1 MLLGV
6 RIQNFDCF
14 SDHQVGLLL
23 EESISFVG
31 SKERGIR
38 LRNLNAII
46 GRNNTGKSSFI
57 KSMSF
62 IKRCI
67 LDDVAKASTEDNRP
81 GFMNLIIDKEKPAV
95 FTLFF
100 KLKDVGPGSLYLE
113 YKLTVGASRFGS
125 PYVKDETVLLSKR
138 KENEVTTEVILHN
151 YPEKRLVNDERITA
165 LSVLGRLKNDTPNE
179 LNLLYDEIDKWFFC
193 QFSTYDTPD
202 YYALGNAPGGHKH
215 LNSAGSNLGNVLT
228 YLKSLDNNEYDRIV
242 SEINSKIPVM
252 RIKSTMPESLEGSPE
267 KLFKYLLLLR
277 DKEPKSTIFIETPDK
292 DLYHDMVDVLAIE
305 MRQFTLD
312 HRYSQIIFS
321 THNPYI
327 VESMPPKEIWVF
339 GRDIKTDEINIKCAG
354 SNPVVSEL
362 FNEGVGMGAIWY
374 GGHLDED

>member
-81 GFMNLIIDKEKPAV
+81 GFMNLIIDKEKPSI

-113 YKLTVGASRFGS
+113 YKLTVGASKFGS

-151 YPEKRLVNDERITA
+151 HPEKRLVNDERITA
-165 LSVLGRLKNDTPNE
+165 LSVLGRLKNDAPNE

>member
-23 EESISFVG
+23 EESIGFVG

-38 LRNLNAII
+38 LRNLNALI

-57 KSMSF
+57 RSMSY

-67 LDDVAKASTEDNRP
+67 LDDVAQASTADGRP
-81 GFMNLIIDKEKPAV
+81 GFMNLVIDKEKPSI

-113 YKLTVGASRFGS
+113 YKLTVGATKFGS

-138 KENEVTTEVILHN
+138 NDNEVTTEVILHN

-165 LSVLGRLKNDTPNE
+165 LSVLGRINNGNKTE
-179 LNLLYDEIDKWFFC
+179 INLLYEEIDKWFFC

-228 YLKSLDNNEYDRIV
+228 YLKSLDGNVYEHIV
-242 SEINSKIPVM
+242 NEINSKIPVM
-252 RIKSTMPESLEGSPE
+252 KLKSSMPESLEGSPE

-277 DKEPKSTIFIETPDK
+277 DQEPKSTIFIETPDK

-312 HRYSQIIFS
+312 HRYSQIVFS

-339 GRDIKTDEINIKCAG
+339 SRDFDTDEIEIKCAG
-354 SNPVVSEL
+354 SNPVVNEL
-362 FNEGVGMGAIWY
+362 FNEGIGMGAIWY
-374 GGHLDED
+374 GGHLDEN

>member
-14 SDHQVGLLL
+14 KDHKVGILL
-23 EESISFVG
+23 EESVDFVG
-31 SKERGIR
+31 SSERGIR
-38 LRNLNAII
+38 LRNLNALI

-57 KSMSF
+57 RSMSF

-81 GFMNLIIDKEKPAV
+81 GFMNLVIDKDKPSV

-100 KLKDVGPGSLYLE
+100 KLKGLKSGSIYIE
-113 YKLTVGASRFGS
+113 YTLTIGACVFGS
-125 PYVKDETVLLSKR
+125 PYVQDETAILST
-138 KENEVTTEVILHN
+138 KEGNKILTKVIMHN
-151 YPEKRLVNDERITA
+151 HPQKRLVNDERVTA
-165 LSVLGRLKNDTPNE
+165 LSVLGRLNSGEKNE
-179 LNLLYDEIDKWFFC
+179 INLLYEEIDKWFFC
-193 QFSTYDTPD
+193 QFSTYDTPE

-215 LNSAGSNLGNVLT
+215 LNSVGSNLGNVLT
-228 YLKSLDNNEYDRIV
+228 YLRSLDNNEYDKIIG
-242 SEINSKIPVM
+242 EIKSKIPVM
-252 RIKSTMPESLEGSPE
+252 KRKNSLPESLEGSPE

-277 DKEPKSTIFIETPDK
+277 DSEPKSTIFIETPDK
-292 DLYHDMVDVLAIE
+292 DLYHDMVDVLADE
-305 MRQFTLD
+305 MRQFTLE

-327 VESMPPKEIWVF
+327 IESMPPKEIWIF
-339 GRDIKTDEINIKCAG
+339 KRDLDSDEVSIRCAG
-354 SNPVVSEL
+354 SDKLVVEL

-374 GGHLDED
+374 GGHLDEE

>member
-14 SDHQVGLLL
+14 SDHKVGLLL
-23 EESISFVG
+23 EESVEFVG
-31 SKERGIR
+31 SNERGIR
-38 LRNLNAII
+38 LRNLNALI

-57 KSMSF
+57 WCMSF

-81 GFMNLIIDKEKPAV
+81 GFMNLLIDKEKPSV

-100 KLKDVGPGSLYLE
+100 KLKSIKSGSLYLE
-113 YKLTVGASRFGS
+113 YKLTVGASSLGS
-125 PYVKDETVLLSKR
+125 PYVQDATVLLSDRTDDRIDTK
-138 KENEVTTEVILHN
+138 VILHN
-151 YPEKRLVNDERITA
+151 HPDKRLVNDERITA
-165 LSVLGRLKNDTPNE
+165 LSVLGRLNNGEKNE
-179 LNLLYDEIDKWFFC
+179 INLLYEEIDKWFFC
-193 QFSTYDTPD
+193 QFSTYDTPE
-202 YYALGNAPGGHKH
+202 YFALGNAPGGHKH
-215 LNSAGSNLGNVLT
+215 LNSEGSNLGNVLT

-242 SEINSKIPVM
+242 GEINSRIPVM
-252 RIKSTMPESLEGSPE
+252 KRKSTMPESLEGSPE

-277 DKEPKSTIFIETPDK
+277 DSEPKSTIFIETPDK
-292 DLYHDMVDVLAIE
+292 DLYHDMVDVLADE
-305 MRQFTLD
+305 MRQFTLEN
-312 HRYSQIIFS
+312 RYSQIIFS

-327 VESMPPKEIWVF
+327 IESMPPKEIWVF
-339 GRDIKTDEINIKCAG
+339 SRDFDSDDVTIKCAG
-354 SNPVVSEL
+354 SNPVITEL

>member
-23 EESISFVG
+23 EESIGFVG

-67 LDDVAKASTEDNRP
+67 LDDVAKASTEDDRP
-81 GFMNLIIDKEKPAV
+81 GFMNLIINKEKPAV

-100 KLKDVGPGSLYLE
+100 KLKDAGSGSLYLE
-113 YKLTVGASRFGS
+113 YKLTVGASKFGS
-125 PYVKDETVLLSKR
+125 PFVQDETVLVSRRTEEKI
-138 KENEVTTEVILHN
+138 TTEVILHN
-151 YPEKRLVNDERITA
+151 HPQKRLVNDERITA
-165 LSVLGRLKNDTPNE
+165 LSVLGRLKNEKPNE

-193 QFSTYDTPD
+193 QFSTYDTPE

-228 YLKSLDNNEYDRIV
+228 YLKSLDNNEYDQIV
-242 SEINSKIPVM
+242 DEIKSKIPVM
-252 RIKSTMPESLEGSPE
+252 KIKSTMPESLEGSPE
-267 KLFKYLLLLR
+267 KLFKYLLMLR

-292 DLYHDMVDVLAIE
+292 DLYHDMVDVLAVE

-339 GRDIKTDEINIKCAG
+339 GRDFETDEINIKCAG
-354 SNPVVSEL
+354 SNPVVTEL